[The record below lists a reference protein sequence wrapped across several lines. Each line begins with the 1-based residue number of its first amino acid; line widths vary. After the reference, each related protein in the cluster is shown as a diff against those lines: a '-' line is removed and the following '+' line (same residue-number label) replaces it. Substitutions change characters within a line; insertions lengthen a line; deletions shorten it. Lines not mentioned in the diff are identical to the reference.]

1 MIELATPAADDLI
14 VIGTSAGGLE
24 ALRAI
29 VAALPAGLPAAVLV
43 AMHVGQHD
51 SLLPSLL
58 APVTALPVRHAREGD
73 SLEAGRILVA
83 PPDFHLLV
91 LEQDGARRV
100 SLSRGPREN
109 HARPAIDPLFRTAAA
124 IYGAR
129 ATGVILTGRLDDGT
143 AGLFAIKACGGHA
156 IVQLPADAVA
166 PEMPLSAIDNV
177 DVDQV
182 LLLDDIA
189 PALVQ
194 RAMASALRGAARER
208 PVRMTPPEW
217 LQLEIQF
224 VSTGGNIETL
234 ARIATPSTYTCPE
247 CHGNLWQV
255 QGIGPRRY
263 RCHTGHSLTERS
275 LAELQGQLVDEALWS
290 AIRALHEKEKLLRTM
305 ADNMPGGSHAPAAV
319 ARLSQ
324 ATTAQRSGEL
334 LRRLVTGEALPGL
347 AG

>member
-1 MIELATPAADDLI
+1 MIEPSAPAAEDLI

-24 ALRAI
+24 ALRTL

-43 AMHVGQHD
+43 TMHVGQHD

-58 APVTALPVRHAREGD
+58 APVTALPVRHAREGNA
-73 SLEAGRILVA
+73 LEAGRVLVA

-91 LEQDGARRV
+91 VRQDGIRRV

-124 IYGAR
+124 VYGAH

-166 PEMPLSAIDNV
+166 PEMPLSAIENV

-194 RAMASALRGAARER
+194 RAMQSARHGGVRER
-208 PVRMTPPEW
+208 RAESAPPEW

-224 VSTGGNIETL
+224 VSTGGDIATL
-234 ARIATPSTYTCPE
+234 AHIATPSTFTCPE
-247 CHGNLWQV
+247 CHGSLWQV
-255 QGIGPRRY
+255 QGNGPRRY

-275 LAELQGQLVDEALWS
+275 LAELQDQLVEEALWS

-305 ADNMPGGSHAPAAV
+305 AGDSEGGKHAPTAL

-324 ATTAQRSGEL
+324 ATAAQRSGEL
-334 LRRLVTGEALPGL
+334 LRRLVTGELPPGP

>member
-14 VIGTSAGGLE
+14 VIGASAGGLE

-29 VAALPAGLPAAVLV
+29 VAALPAGFPAAVLV

-91 LEQDGARRV
+91 TAQDGTRRIA
-100 SLSRGPREN
+100 LSRGPREN

-124 IYGAR
+124 VYGAR

-189 PALVQ
+189 PALVH
-194 RAMASALRGAARER
+194 RAMQSVLHGGVRER
-208 PVRMTPPEW
+208 PVESTPPEW

-224 VSTGGNIETL
+224 VSTGGDIETL

-247 CHGNLWQV
+247 CHGSLWQV

-305 ADNMPGGSHAPAAV
+305 ADNVPGGSHAPAAM

-324 ATTAQRSGEL
+324 ATAAQRSGEL
-334 LRRLVTGEALPGL
+334 LRRLVTGEPLPGL
-347 AG
+347 LR